1 MLWRFCSVTEAVH
14 QQPTAYGTIGAGIT
28 GFAGAQQFILPGFRE
43 RYAGCKTQCRCR
55 GACHTASADL
65 KELPSADL
73 HGLLLV
79 STLSR
84 PIYIRLLRVQGV
96 GVIFLCGRGRKGPEL
111 AQFPSIQE
119 GFVTEYH
126 NVGVCV
132 LIWLRES
139 EKTQQKEIENVTN
152 ITGVRQI
159 ELWRRDDL
167 QHPRLDE
174 VAEEVPVAL
183 VYNGISHVV
192 MMASPKDL
200 EYFALG
206 FSLSEGIIESPRD
219 IFGMDVVPSCN
230 GLEVQIEL
238 SSRRFMGL
246 KERRR
251 ALAGRTGC
259 GVCGVEQLNDI
270 GKPVQPLPFTQTFD
284 LNKLDDALRHLNDF
298 QPVGQ
303 LTGCTHAAAWM
314 LPSGELVG
322 GHEDVGRH
330 VALDKLLGR
339 RSQEGESWQQGAVLV
354 SSRASYEMVQKSA
367 MCGVEILFAVSAATT
382 LAVEVAE
389 RCNLT
394 LVGFCKPGRAT
405 VYTHPQ
411 RLSN

>member
-1 MLWRFCSVTEAVH
+1 MFRNTVVSKQNRVAHASPL
-14 QQPTAYGTIGAGIT
+14 PAGIV
-28 GFAGAQQFILPGFRE
+28 
-43 RYAGCKTQCRCR
+43 
-55 GACHTASADL
+55 
-65 KELPSADL
+65 ELSV
-73 HGLLLV
+73 H
-79 STLSR
+79 R
-84 PIYIRLLRVQGV
+84 PPHISHATPD
-96 GVIFLCGRGRKGPEL
+96 FL
-111 AQFPSIQE
+111 
-119 GFVTEYH
+119 
-126 NVGVCV
+126 
-132 LIWLRES
+132 
-139 EKTQQKEIENVTN
+139 
-152 ITGVRQI
+152 
-159 ELWRRDDL
+159 
-167 QHPRLDE
+167 
-174 VAEEVPVAL
+174 AEEVPVAL

-200 EYFALG
+200 ELFAIG
-206 FSLSEGIIESPRD
+206 FSLSEGIIAHPQE
-219 IFGMDVVPSCN
+219 IYGMDVVQACN

-270 GKPVQPLPFTQTFD
+270 GKPIIPLPFTQTFN
-284 LNKLDDALRHLNDF
+284 LAHLDRALEHLNDV
-298 QPVGQ
+298 QPIGQ
-303 LTGCTHAAAWM
+303 LSGCTHAAAWI
-314 LPSGELVG
+314 LPSGNIAG

-339 RSQEGESWQQGAVLV
+339 RARESNVWQQGAALV

-405 VYTHPQ
+405 IYTHPQ
-411 RLSN
+411 RLIVDQ

>member
-1 MLWRFCSVTEAVH
+1 MFKQNRATHTSPL
-14 QQPTAYGTIGAGIT
+14 PAGIV
-28 GFAGAQQFILPGFRE
+28 
-43 RYAGCKTQCRCR
+43 
-55 GACHTASADL
+55 
-65 KELPSADL
+65 ELSV
-73 HGLLLV
+73 H
-79 STLSR
+79 R
-84 PIYIRLLRVQGV
+84 PPHISHATPD
-96 GVIFLCGRGRKGPEL
+96 FL
-111 AQFPSIQE
+111 
-119 GFVTEYH
+119 
-126 NVGVCV
+126 
-132 LIWLRES
+132 
-139 EKTQQKEIENVTN
+139 
-152 ITGVRQI
+152 
-159 ELWRRDDL
+159 
-167 QHPRLDE
+167 
-174 VAEEVPVAL
+174 AEEVPVAL

-200 EYFALG
+200 ELFAIG
-206 FSLSEGIIESPRD
+206 FSLSEGIIAHPQE
-219 IFGMDVVPSCN
+219 IYGMDVVPACN

-270 GKPVQPLPFTQTFD
+270 GKPIIPLPFTQTFN
-284 LNKLDDALRHLNDF
+284 LAHLDRALVHLNDV
-298 QPVGQ
+298 QPIGQ
-303 LTGCTHAAAWM
+303 LSGCTHAAAWV
-314 LPSGELVG
+314 LPSGSIAG

-339 RSQEGESWQQGAVLV
+339 RARENNVWQQGAALV

-405 VYTHPQ
+405 IYTHPQ
-411 RLSN
+411 RLIVNQ

>member
-1 MLWRFCSVTEAVH
+1 MSKQNRDPHSSPL
-14 QQPTAYGTIGAGIT
+14 PAGIV
-28 GFAGAQQFILPGFRE
+28 
-43 RYAGCKTQCRCR
+43 
-55 GACHTASADL
+55 
-65 KELPSADL
+65 ELSV
-73 HGLLLV
+73 H
-79 STLSR
+79 R
-84 PIYIRLLRVQGV
+84 PPHITDAIPD
-96 GVIFLCGRGRKGPEL
+96 FL
-111 AQFPSIQE
+111 
-119 GFVTEYH
+119 
-126 NVGVCV
+126 
-132 LIWLRES
+132 
-139 EKTQQKEIENVTN
+139 
-152 ITGVRQI
+152 
-159 ELWRRDDL
+159 
-167 QHPRLDE
+167 
-174 VAEEVPVAL
+174 AEEVPVAL

-200 EYFALG
+200 ELFAIG
-206 FSLSEGIIESPRD
+206 FSLSEGIIEHPQD
-219 IFGMDVVPSCN
+219 IYGMDVVQACN

-270 GKPVQPLPFTQTFD
+270 GKPVSPLPFTQTFN
-284 LNKLDDALRHLNDF
+284 LAHLDPALEHLNDV
-298 QPVGQ
+298 QPIGQ
-303 LTGCTHAAAWM
+303 LSGCTHAAAWV
-314 LPSGELVG
+314 LPSGEIAG

-339 RSQEGESWQQGAVLV
+339 RARESEVWQQGAALV

-382 LAVEVAE
+382 LAVDVAE

-411 RLSN
+411 RLIAG

>member
-1 MLWRFCSVTEAVH
+1 MSKQNRVAHASPL
-14 QQPTAYGTIGAGIT
+14 PAGIV
-28 GFAGAQQFILPGFRE
+28 
-43 RYAGCKTQCRCR
+43 
-55 GACHTASADL
+55 
-65 KELPSADL
+65 ELSV
-73 HGLLLV
+73 H
-79 STLSR
+79 R
-84 PIYIRLLRVQGV
+84 PPHISHATPD
-96 GVIFLCGRGRKGPEL
+96 FL
-111 AQFPSIQE
+111 
-119 GFVTEYH
+119 
-126 NVGVCV
+126 
-132 LIWLRES
+132 
-139 EKTQQKEIENVTN
+139 
-152 ITGVRQI
+152 
-159 ELWRRDDL
+159 
-167 QHPRLDE
+167 
-174 VAEEVPVAL
+174 AEEVPVAL

-200 EYFALG
+200 ELFAIG
-206 FSLSEGIIESPRD
+206 FSLSEGIIAHPQE
-219 IFGMDVVPSCN
+219 IYGMDVVHVCN

-270 GKPVQPLPFTQTFD
+270 GKPIIPLPFTQTFN
-284 LNKLDDALRHLNDF
+284 LAHLDRALEHLNDV
-298 QPVGQ
+298 QPIGQ
-303 LTGCTHAAAWM
+303 LSGCTHAAAWI
-314 LPSGELVG
+314 LPSGNIAG

-339 RSQEGESWQQGAVLV
+339 RARESNVWQQGAALV

-405 VYTHPQ
+405 IYTHPQ
-411 RLSN
+411 RLIVDQ

>member
-1 MLWRFCSVTEAVH
+1 MNK
-14 QQPTAYGTIGAGIT
+14 I
-28 GFAGAQQFILPGFRE
+28 
-43 RYAGCKTQCRCR
+43 
-55 GACHTASADL
+55 
-65 KELPSADL
+65 
-73 HGLLLV
+73 
-79 STLSR
+79 
-84 PIYIRLLRVQGV
+84 
-96 GVIFLCGRGRKGPEL
+96 
-111 AQFPSIQE
+111 IQE
-119 GFVTEYH
+119 
-126 NVGVCV
+126 N
-132 LIWLRES
+132 I
-139 EKTQQKEIENVTN
+139 KNVTSP
-152 ITGVRQI
+152 TGSRQLT
-159 ELWRRDDL
+159 LWKREDL
-167 QHPRLDE
+167 QHPQPDE

-183 VYNGISHVV
+183 VFNGISHVV

-200 EYFALG
+200 EHFAIG
-206 FSLSEGIIESPRD
+206 FSLSEGIIESPQD
-219 IFGMDVVPSCN
+219 IYAMDVVPSCN
-230 GLEVQIEL
+230 GLEVQVEL

-284 LNKLDDALRHLNDF
+284 LGHLDNALRHLPDF

-303 LTGCTHAAAWM
+303 LTGCTHAAAWVQ
-314 LPSGELVG
+314 PSGHLAG

-339 RSQEGESWQQGAVLV
+339 RAIEGEAWQQGAVLV

-411 RLSN
+411 RLIAL

>member
-1 MLWRFCSVTEAVH
+1 MSKQNRDPHSSPL
-14 QQPTAYGTIGAGIT
+14 PAGIV
-28 GFAGAQQFILPGFRE
+28 
-43 RYAGCKTQCRCR
+43 
-55 GACHTASADL
+55 
-65 KELPSADL
+65 ELSV
-73 HGLLLV
+73 H
-79 STLSR
+79 R
-84 PIYIRLLRVQGV
+84 PPHITDAIPD
-96 GVIFLCGRGRKGPEL
+96 FL
-111 AQFPSIQE
+111 
-119 GFVTEYH
+119 
-126 NVGVCV
+126 
-132 LIWLRES
+132 
-139 EKTQQKEIENVTN
+139 
-152 ITGVRQI
+152 
-159 ELWRRDDL
+159 
-167 QHPRLDE
+167 
-174 VAEEVPVAL
+174 AEEVPVAL

-200 EYFALG
+200 ELFAIG
-206 FSLSEGIIESPRD
+206 FSLSEGIIEHPQD
-219 IFGMDVVPSCN
+219 IYGMDVVQACN

-270 GKPVQPLPFTQTFD
+270 GKPVSPLPFTQTFN
-284 LNKLDDALRHLNDF
+284 LAHLDPALEHLNDV
-298 QPVGQ
+298 QPIGQ
-303 LTGCTHAAAWM
+303 LSGCTHAAAWV
-314 LPSGELVG
+314 LPSGEIAS

-339 RSQEGESWQQGAVLV
+339 RARESEVWQQGAALV

-405 VYTHPQ
+405 IYTHPQ
-411 RLSN
+411 RLIVNQ

>member
-1 MLWRFCSVTEAVH
+1 MSKQNRAPHSSPL
-14 QQPTAYGTIGAGIT
+14 PAGIV
-28 GFAGAQQFILPGFRE
+28 
-43 RYAGCKTQCRCR
+43 
-55 GACHTASADL
+55 
-65 KELPSADL
+65 ELSV
-73 HGLLLV
+73 H
-79 STLSR
+79 R
-84 PIYIRLLRVQGV
+84 PPYITHATPD
-96 GVIFLCGRGRKGPEL
+96 FL
-111 AQFPSIQE
+111 
-119 GFVTEYH
+119 
-126 NVGVCV
+126 
-132 LIWLRES
+132 
-139 EKTQQKEIENVTN
+139 
-152 ITGVRQI
+152 
-159 ELWRRDDL
+159 
-167 QHPRLDE
+167 
-174 VAEEVPVAL
+174 AEEVPVAL

-200 EYFALG
+200 ELFAIG
-206 FSLSEGIIESPRD
+206 FSLSEGIIDHPQE
-219 IFGMDVVPSCN
+219 IYGMDVVQACN

-270 GKPVQPLPFTQTFD
+270 GKPVAPLPFTQTFN
-284 LNKLDDALRHLNDF
+284 LARLDHALEHLNDV
-298 QPVGQ
+298 QPIGQ
-303 LTGCTHAAAWM
+303 LSGCTHAAAWV
-314 LPSGELVG
+314 LPSGDIAG

-339 RSQEGESWQQGAVLV
+339 RARESDVWKQGAALV

-411 RLSN
+411 RLIVNQ

>member
-1 MLWRFCSVTEAVH
+1 MNK
-14 QQPTAYGTIGAGIT
+14 I
-28 GFAGAQQFILPGFRE
+28 
-43 RYAGCKTQCRCR
+43 
-55 GACHTASADL
+55 
-65 KELPSADL
+65 
-73 HGLLLV
+73 
-79 STLSR
+79 
-84 PIYIRLLRVQGV
+84 
-96 GVIFLCGRGRKGPEL
+96 
-111 AQFPSIQE
+111 IQE
-119 GFVTEYH
+119 
-126 NVGVCV
+126 N
-132 LIWLRES
+132 I
-139 EKTQQKEIENVTN
+139 KNVTSL
-152 ITGVRQI
+152 TGSRQLT
-159 ELWRRDDL
+159 LWKREDL
-167 QHPRLDE
+167 QHSQPDE

-200 EYFALG
+200 EHFAVG
-206 FSLSEGIIESPRD
+206 FSLSEGIIESPQD
-219 IFGMDVVPSCN
+219 IYGMDVVPSCN
-230 GLEVQIEL
+230 GLEVQVEL

-284 LNKLDDALRHLNDF
+284 LANLDNALRHLNDF

-303 LTGCTHAAAWM
+303 LTGCTHAAAWIQ
-314 LPSGELVG
+314 PSGHLAG

-339 RSQEGESWQQGAVLV
+339 RAIEGETWQQGAVLV

-405 VYTHPQ
+405 IYTHPQ
-411 RLSN
+411 RLVAQ

>member
-1 MLWRFCSVTEAVH
+1 MNK
-14 QQPTAYGTIGAGIT
+14 I
-28 GFAGAQQFILPGFRE
+28 
-43 RYAGCKTQCRCR
+43 
-55 GACHTASADL
+55 
-65 KELPSADL
+65 
-73 HGLLLV
+73 
-79 STLSR
+79 
-84 PIYIRLLRVQGV
+84 
-96 GVIFLCGRGRKGPEL
+96 
-111 AQFPSIQE
+111 IQE
-119 GFVTEYH
+119 NF
-126 NVGVCV
+126 
-132 LIWLRES
+132 
-139 EKTQQKEIENVTN
+139 KNVTSS
-152 ITGVRQI
+152 TGSRQLT
-159 ELWRRDDL
+159 LWKREDL
-167 QHPRLDE
+167 QHPQPDE

-200 EYFALG
+200 EHFAVG
-206 FSLSEGIIESPRD
+206 FSLSEGIIESPQD
-219 IFGMDVVPSCN
+219 IYGMDVVPSCN
-230 GLEVQIEL
+230 GLEVQVEL

-284 LNKLDDALRHLNDF
+284 LANLDNALRHLNDF

-303 LTGCTHAAAWM
+303 LTGCTHAAAWVQ
-314 LPSGELVG
+314 PSGHLAG

-339 RSQEGESWQQGAVLV
+339 RAIEGETWQQGAVLV

-405 VYTHPQ
+405 IYTHPQ
-411 RLSN
+411 RLVAL

>member
-1 MLWRFCSVTEAVH
+1 MKVNKNPLE
-14 QQPTAYGTIGAGIT
+14 QI
-28 GFAGAQQFILPGFRE
+28 
-43 RYAGCKTQCRCR
+43 K
-55 GACHTASADL
+55 
-65 KELPSADL
+65 
-73 HGLLLV
+73 
-79 STLSR
+79 
-84 PIYIRLLRVQGV
+84 
-96 GVIFLCGRGRKGPEL
+96 
-111 AQFPSIQE
+111 
-119 GFVTEYH
+119 
-126 NVGVCV
+126 
-132 LIWLRES
+132 
-139 EKTQQKEIENVTN
+139 NVTN
-152 ITGVRQI
+152 VTGYRQVT
-159 ELWRRDDL
+159 LWKRENL
-167 QHPRLDE
+167 QHPQPDE

-192 MMASPKDL
+192 MMATPRDL
-200 EYFALG
+200 EHFAVG
-206 FSLSEGIIESPRD
+206 FSLSEGIIKSRQE
-219 IFGMDVVPSCN
+219 IYGMDVVQACN

-270 GKPVQPLPFTQTFD
+270 GKPVEPLPFSQTFALSRLD
-284 LNKLDDALRHLNDF
+284 LALEHLNDV
-298 QPVGQ
+298 QPIGR
-303 LTGCTHAAAWM
+303 LTGCTHAAAWVR
-314 LPSGELVG
+314 PDGELAG

-339 RSQEGESWQQGAVLV
+339 RSEEGASWQLGAALV
-354 SSRASYEMVQKSA
+354 SSRASYEMVQKAA

-411 RLSN
+411 RLIAG

>member
-1 MLWRFCSVTEAVH
+1 MSKQNRAAHVSPL
-14 QQPTAYGTIGAGIT
+14 PAGIV
-28 GFAGAQQFILPGFRE
+28 
-43 RYAGCKTQCRCR
+43 
-55 GACHTASADL
+55 
-65 KELPSADL
+65 ELSV
-73 HGLLLV
+73 H
-79 STLSR
+79 R
-84 PIYIRLLRVQGV
+84 PPHISHATPD
-96 GVIFLCGRGRKGPEL
+96 FL
-111 AQFPSIQE
+111 
-119 GFVTEYH
+119 
-126 NVGVCV
+126 
-132 LIWLRES
+132 
-139 EKTQQKEIENVTN
+139 
-152 ITGVRQI
+152 
-159 ELWRRDDL
+159 
-167 QHPRLDE
+167 
-174 VAEEVPVAL
+174 AEEVPVAL

-200 EYFALG
+200 ELFAIG
-206 FSLSEGIIESPRD
+206 FSLSEGIIAHPQE
-219 IFGMDVVPSCN
+219 IYGMDVVPACN

-270 GKPVQPLPFTQTFD
+270 GKPIIPLPFTQTFN
-284 LNKLDDALRHLNDF
+284 LAHLDRALVHLNDV
-298 QPVGQ
+298 QPIGQ
-303 LTGCTHAAAWM
+303 LSGCTHAAAWV
-314 LPSGELVG
+314 LPSGSIAG

-339 RSQEGESWQQGAVLV
+339 RARENNVWQQGAALV

-405 VYTHPQ
+405 IYTHSQ
-411 RLSN
+411 RLIVDQ